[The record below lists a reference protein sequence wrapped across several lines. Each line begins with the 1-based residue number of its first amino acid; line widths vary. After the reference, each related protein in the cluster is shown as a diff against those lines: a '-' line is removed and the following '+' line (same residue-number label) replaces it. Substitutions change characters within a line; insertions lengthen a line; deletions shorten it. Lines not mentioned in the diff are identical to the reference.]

1 MRKSYPCSW
10 SVFATGVWNNTPAVW
25 EVLLNRRTRQWYVRV
40 SQTLP
45 WGVLKGKR
53 VPVSPEVGRM
63 CHAAGVNPESG
74 VVTHPAVLG
83 GKPPVVCEEPEPAYD
98 IDPQW
103 CDGRV
108 WTFEAQPGLRQ
119 AIMAYCRENHIRA
132 TFPDSGMAGVN
143 GVTTFQFQAV
153 R

>member
-10 SVFATGVWNNTPAVW
+10 TVFATGTLNNVPVSW
-25 EVLLNRRTRQWYVRV
+25 EVILNRRNRQWFVRV

-45 WGVLKGKR
+45 WGVLKGKST
-53 VPVSPEVGRM
+53 PVSSEVGRR

-74 VVTHPAVLG
+74 VVSYPMVLG
-83 GKPPVVCEEPEPAYD
+83 GRPPVVCNDPEPAYE

-108 WTFEAQPGLRQ
+108 WEFEAQPGLRQ

-132 TFPDSGMAGVN
+132 TFPASGMAGAS
-143 GVTTFQFQAV
+143 GVTTFQFQAL